1 MKVNKNPAMKKGGLK
16 GSFPSGS
23 GGSLSTGLS
32 SRMAMGSD
40 TSMTDRVGPAQMPAP
55 AQTVPFKGK

>member
-1 MKVNKNPAMKKGGLK
+1 MNRNKAMKKKGLK

-32 SRMAMGSD
+32 SRASLGD
-40 TSMTDRVGPAQMPAP
+40 GIKETARQGKNQMPAK
-55 AQTVPFKGK
+55 ATTVPFKGK